1 MRGPMSFKNAVRMTP
16 GLEDAYRRGLQALR
30 RTDRNRVCCGEARH
44 VCGSVNLDE
53 ALSGSHSQERRWDYG
68 IGIPGSP
75 GESVVWIEVHPASS
89 RHVRDVLD
97 KLSWLKGWLDS
108 SAPRLRE
115 LPAKY
120 VWVASGKV
128 AIPRNSPQ
136 RRRLSARGLHFAGRW
151 YEL

>member
-1 MRGPMSFKNAVRMTP
+1 M
-16 GLEDAYRRGLQALR
+16 
-30 RTDRNRVCCGEARH
+30 
-44 VCGSVNLDE
+44 CGSVNLDE

-136 RRRLSARGLHFAGRW
+136 RRRLSARGLHFAGRR